1 MSRVTAEQQ
10 KSVPESRLEIEVDE
24 RLFPFDVVLKA
35 AYWMTGRYQVSV
47 SRDDSGNRLLVFIGG
62 ATAPLSAEA
71 HREIEQR
78 FRRDLIDFRTRMLVE
93 QETRLI
99 RELLVAK
106 AFDDGSEV

>member
-1 MSRVTAEQQ
+1 MSRVTGAQQ
-10 KSVPESRLEIEVDE
+10 EGLPEPRLEIEVDE

-35 AYWMTGRYQVSV
+35 SYWMTGRYEVTL
-47 SRDDSGNRLLVFIGG
+47 SRDDSRDRLLVFIDG
-62 ATAPLSAEA
+62 ATAPLSAES